1 MNNLDEWAEDTEDRP
16 EAEGPQGEDIAPEV
30 SEEIEESLPEPQAAA
45 DTKEL
50 PELQMDE
57 AEPGQVEEAAIID
70 LNTAT
75 VTDLQQLP
83 GIGPALAVRI
93 VDYRDQVGGFAA
105 PTDILAVTGIAQT
118 TYDSIADRLTVGP
131 IEPPPPPEP
140 QAVEVEA
147 GPEPEPVAE
156 EEPLEPEP
164 EPVAEEEPLEPEPEP
179 VAEEEPLQPEPE
191 PVAEEEPFEPVSEP
205 VEEEAPEAELQ
216 PAEAVVQP
224 PRGPEPP
231 LVEVVSAQVGWG
243 RFLLMGLLS
252 ILIGAATT
260 LAILYFLNGT
270 LDFQTASTRALRA
283 EAYRLDGELE
293 TLRSQMSQIESELAS
308 LQDLVPQVEELQASV
323 RTMSRDLEA
332 TQAELDSA
340 VQELQAVQESIDTVS
355 TAVTGMEDD
364 VAALQTDVGELE
376 EQLAATG
383 RALREMN
390 RTVQRFDAFLS
401 GLQRLLEESASPTST
416 GPSPEPTGPTPTP
429 RPLVTVIPLATPTST
444 P

>member
-50 PELQMDE
+50 PELEMDE

-70 LNTAT
+70 LNAAT

-147 GPEPEPVAE
+147 G
-156 EEPLEPEP
+156 
-164 EPVAEEEPLEPEPEP
+164 PEPEP

-416 GPSPEPTGPTPTP
+416 GPSPEPTGPTLTP

>member
-70 LNTAT
+70 LNAAT

-147 GPEPEPVAE
+147 G
-156 EEPLEPEP
+156 
-164 EPVAEEEPLEPEPEP
+164 PEPEP

-416 GPSPEPTGPTPTP
+416 GPSPEPTGPTLTP

>member
-70 LNTAT
+70 LNAAT

-156 EEPLEPEP
+156 EEPLE
-164 EPVAEEEPLEPEPEP
+164 
-179 VAEEEPLQPEPE
+179 PEPE

-416 GPSPEPTGPTPTP
+416 GPSPEPTGPTLTP